1 MNAYP
6 VRLAAGLALIAL
18 CALAEESPNAK
29 MAEPQ
34 TKPVIATKTPPFEV
48 GLNVQPVQLPTQT
61 VDGLRDH
68 RDHVNRDLHAAFQ
81 REKMAAPHAL
91 YQTTLANKTV
101 VAAFSP
107 LEEGSNRAVALPI
120 LRSSW

>member
-18 CALAEESPNAK
+18 GALAEESPNAK

-34 TKPVIATKTPPFEV
+34 TKPAIATTTPPYEV

-61 VDGLRDH
+61 VDGWRDH
-68 RDHVNRDLHAAFQ
+68 MDHVNRDLNVAFQ
-81 REKMAAPHAL
+81 RETMADPHAL

-101 VAAFSP
+101 VTVFSP
-107 LEEGSNRAVALPI
+107 LEEGSNRAVALPV